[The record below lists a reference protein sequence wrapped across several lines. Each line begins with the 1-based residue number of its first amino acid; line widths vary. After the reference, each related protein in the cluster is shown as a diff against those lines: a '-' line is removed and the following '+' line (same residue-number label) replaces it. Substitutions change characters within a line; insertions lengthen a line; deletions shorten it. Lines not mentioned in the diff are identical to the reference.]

1 MKKEEWISEKKLGK
15 LYLEKVLVTF
25 DVPELFVCVDKK
37 EENRYLVVLLDAD
50 NERYLC
56 VKVTVE
62 ALLSMLCEKTSMED
76 TFRQASDG
84 IAHYISFNYDTL
96 QYDSAQRDI
105 KSVPS
110 TDLPER
116 GGLFTLKNP
125 GIVKY
130 ISDLEKVRMS
140 AYMRELI
147 SIAAVRTVRNS
158 CDWSFNLPTISITS
172 KTDTYKE
179 RCPQQFL
186 LQRREYAPC
195 LIQKI
200 ST

>member
-62 ALLSMLCEKTSMED
+62 ALLSMLRGRTAMED

-84 IAHYISFNYDTL
+84 IAHYIFFNYDTL
-96 QYDSAQRDI
+96 QYDSAQLDI
-105 KSVPS
+105 KSVPIV
-110 TDLPER
+110 DLPEC
-116 GGLFTLKNP
+116 GVLFTLKNS

-130 ISDLEKVRMS
+130 KSALEEVQKTAYVRERVS
-140 AYMRELI
+140 FT
-147 SIAAVRTVRNS
+147 AVRKVWKEYNYFLNS
-158 CDWSFNLPTISITS
+158 YPVSVTS
-172 KTDTYKE
+172 EPLTYEKGYQKRFPLHE
-179 RCPQQFL
+179 
-186 LQRREYAPC
+186 REYALC
-195 LIQKI
+195 
-200 ST
+200 